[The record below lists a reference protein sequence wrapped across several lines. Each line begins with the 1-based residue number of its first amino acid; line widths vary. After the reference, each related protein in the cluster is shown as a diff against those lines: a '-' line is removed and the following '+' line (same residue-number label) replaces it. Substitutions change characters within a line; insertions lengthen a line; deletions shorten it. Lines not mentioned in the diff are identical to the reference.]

1 MSHLEKKIFSDT
13 TKHDLLPTVLK
24 RSLDNVYPRSSSRMM
39 IFKSKVSRCGR
50 HRMVVVFTTICAIGA
65 YHH

>member
-1 MSHLEKKIFSDT
+1 
-13 TKHDLLPTVLK
+13 
-24 RSLDNVYPRSSSRMM
+24 MM